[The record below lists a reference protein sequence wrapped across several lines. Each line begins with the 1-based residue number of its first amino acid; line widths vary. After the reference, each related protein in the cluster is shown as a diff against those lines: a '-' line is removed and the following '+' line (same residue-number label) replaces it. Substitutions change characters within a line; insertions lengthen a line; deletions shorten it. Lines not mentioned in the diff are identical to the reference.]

1 MSEKPPLREP
11 RTASLIRLG
20 DKLQEL
26 SSSSPHGLR
35 DRIPPC
41 PATQLSHRQH
51 ADIHRICVASTLH
64 KMAEL
69 LSLPSAVITLV
80 DFSAKLGGGLY
91 TVIKCLKHAPE
102 ILEDLSTETQSLRA
116 VLDDLRKRIP
126 PPAETEPTGQRSE
139 EGLLNIP
146 ADDESMLRS
155 ELRKAQEVMDQLGTL
170 IEKILSQ
177 NVTRERVEWL
187 LKKDRAGE
195 LKRQL
200 AEANTRI
207 QALLSASN

>member
-1 MSEKPPLREP
+1 M
-11 RTASLIRLG
+11 
-20 DKLQEL
+20 
-26 SSSSPHGLR
+26 
-35 DRIPPC
+35 
-41 PATQLSHRQH
+41 
-51 ADIHRICVASTLH
+51 
-64 KMAEL
+64 
-69 LSLPSAVITLV
+69 
-80 DFSAKLGGGLY
+80 
-91 TVIKCLKHAPE
+91 IKCLKHAPE